1 MRVLVSAAGLLVLLV
16 SLDVEAQAAQ
26 AQAAQAQAAQA
37 VSDPTASLPASARAV
52 LDAIESETTPV
63 PENHYPFSNEWRHD
77 LYNDAVRD
85 LGGAFVGVGTD
96 QCYTVAAV
104 QNASVLFIVDYDS
117 MVPLVHRMHGALV
130 AASETPEQ
138 FLARFDADSAR
149 ETMALLDRAFEG
161 DPDARAIKRVYRG
174 NRGSFAG
181 YFAHVA
187 ILRREGV
194 GTSWL
199 SNATLYARVRALFA
213 NGRVVPRT
221 GDITGSTTMQAV
233 GAASRQLGLPMRVV
247 YLSNAEAF
255 FNYGEGFTTNM
266 RSLPSDERTIALRTF
281 RHRRAVYPDGDT
293 WHYLVHPLTDFVERL
308 DMGYRRMLHIALDA
322 VDGGLDATGVTR
334 ITAETPRRRARPRR

>member
-1 MRVLVSAAGLLVLLV
+1 MRIAFHACVTALALTLVGPAGAAAQGIADPSAAL
-16 SLDVEAQAAQ
+16 S
-26 AQAAQAQAAQA
+26 
-37 VSDPTASLPASARAV
+37 ASARAL
-52 LDAIESETTPV
+52 LDAIPSETTPV

-77 LYNDAVRD
+77 LYSDAVRD

-104 QNASVLFIVDYDS
+104 QNASILFIVDYDA

-138 FLARFDADSAR
+138 FRTRFDASSAR
-149 ETMALLDRAFEG
+149 DTLALLERAFAG

-174 NRGSFAG
+174 NRGSFEG

-187 ILRREGV
+187 RLRRDGV

-199 SNATLYARVRALFA
+199 SNPTLYARVKALFA
-213 NGRVVPRT
+213 NGRVVART

-233 GAASRQLGLPMRVV
+233 GAASRQLGVPMRVV

-255 FNYGEGFTTNM
+255 FNYGEGFAANL
-266 RSLPSDERTIALRTF
+266 RSLPADERTVALRTF

-293 WHYLVHPLTDFVERL
+293 WHYLVHPLPDFLERL
-308 DMGYRRMLHIALDA
+308 AMGYRRMLHIALDA
-322 VDGGLDATGVTR
+322 TDGGLDPSGVTT
-334 ITAETPRRRARPRR
+334 IGAATPRRRARPR